1 MPINRELPVDEYT
14 LRFGETLIT
23 MPWWWLYA
31 LTGWLAIMGLILF
44 FLGQRLVKPTF
55 AILGLVLGAVLTL
68 SLVKTQWPDAP
79 AMPIAIGAA
88 LVFGVLFLVL
98 WRIWMAAVFSDFVA
112 VLAPVLMLVASG
124 ISAPAVHTPIG
135 IMLAEVAD
143 ASGVSVEANDTP
155 SESDTESED
164 PPSERDTDDSDAD
177 APTASGGNPAEL
189 GPILLK
195 GVEDTRTIVTD
206 WWGEL
211 ESSTRWG
218 LVAISV
224 GGSIVAFV
232 LALALPMFGASMVTS
247 FLGTLL
253 MLPGFVVLTRLVAS
267 DTALAMTSSPRGL
280 VIGVAIATIIGAA
293 IQWMLLRP
301 PADK

>member
-1 MPINRELPVDEYT
+1 MDEYT

-31 LTGWLAIMGLILF
+31 LTGWLAVMGLILY

-79 AMPIAIGAA
+79 AMPFAIGAA

-112 VLAPVLMLVASG
+112 ILAPVLMLVASG

-135 IMLAEVAD
+135 IMLADIAD
-143 ASGVSVEANDTP
+143 ASGVSVEQVDTP
-155 SESDTESED
+155 SESDTETENED
-164 PPSERDTDDSDAD
+164 ENENDEASTAD
-177 APTASGGNPAEL
+177 PTEL
-189 GPILLK
+189 GPIIVTGL
-195 GVEDTRTIVTD
+195 EDTRTVVTE
-206 WWGEL
+206 WWNAL

-224 GGSIVAFV
+224 GGGIVAFV

-253 MLPGFVVLTRLVAS
+253 MLPGVITLTRLVAS

-280 VIGVAIATIIGAA
+280 VIGVAIATIIGAL